1 MEKEN
6 KITPK
11 DMICNTLFNLSVNLS
26 WFNDKI
32 IIPKAWNIW
41 YLTPVLKE
49 ESSVTESKSFNKW
62 APNAPNITDR
72 NAKITPILKYLFFI
86 LFKFLIGAN

>member
-11 DMICNTLFNLSVNLS
+11 DMICNILFNLSVNLS
-26 WFNDKI
+26 LFKDKI

-41 YLTPVLKE
+41 YFTPVLKE
-49 ESSVTESKSFNKW
+49 ESSDSESKSFNFW
-62 APNAPNITDR
+62 
-72 NAKITPILKYLFFI
+72 LFFSSELI
-86 LFKFLIGAN
+86 TSAAPISFK

>member
-1 MEKEN
+1 MEKEK

-32 IIPKAWNIW
+32 IIPKA
-41 YLTPVLKE
+41 
-49 ESSVTESKSFNKW
+49 
-62 APNAPNITDR
+62 
-72 NAKITPILKYLFFI
+72 
-86 LFKFLIGAN
+86 